1 MKTIKAIYKAINK
14 INPTAQVSMS
24 GNDISALDTITWEN
38 GTQPINKQEIL
49 DLVPECLAEIE
60 AEEQA
65 KKDAKA
71 SALAKLS
78 ALGLTEE
85 EVQAII
91 K

>member
-1 MKTIKAIYKAINK
+1 MKKLIISPE
-14 INPTAQVSMS
+14 NPNGIEVGLTA
-24 GNDISALDTITWEN
+24 E
-38 GTQPINKQEIL
+38 EIL
-49 DLVPECLAEIE
+49 EVQKYAVEGKKVMEKEQIAK
-60 AEEQA
+60 QA
-65 KKDAKA
+65 KADTKA

>member
-1 MKTIKAIYKAINK
+1 MKKLIVSEQGEQYIDLTPEEIAQRQIDEQKAEQEK
-14 INPTAQVSMS
+14 IAF
-24 GNDISALDTITWEN
+24 
-38 GTQPINKQEIL
+38 
-49 DLVPECLAEIE
+49 E
-60 AEEQA
+60 AEQEA
-65 KKDAKA
+65 KANAKA